1 MKILTRPELEQ
12 IIHKEQQW
20 CVSIYFPT
28 HRTGVETQQDPIQPK
43 NLLREAEKLLSARGL
58 SKRDVQKMLEPAS
71 KLSTLL
77 NQEKY
82 PVEQIPPLCS
92 GIDQGLSNC

>member
-1 MKILTRPELEQ
+1 MDIFTRPELEQ
-12 IIHKEQQW
+12 LMRKEQQW
-20 CVSIYFPT
+20 CVSIYIPT
-28 HRTGVETQQDPIQPK
+28 HCSGVEIQQDPIQLK

-58 SKRDVQKMLEPAS
+58 CKRDVQKMLEPAS